1 MKLYP
6 LIAELAKQTIVSG
19 VLAEDDEQATIEASF
34 KVIELSSNNKVWAEG
49 GITLL
54 DPEGKILEMMPAK

>member
-6 LIAELAKQTIVSG
+6 LKAKLAKQTIVSG

-34 KVIELSSNNKVWAEG
+34 KVMELASNNKVWAEG
-49 GITLL
+49 AITLS
-54 DPEGKILEMMPAK
+54 DPEGKILEIMPAK